1 MNTSI
6 YQNIATRTAGD
17 IYIGVVGPV
26 RTGKSTFIKRF
37 MEQLVL
43 PAMSGSAAAHRPH
56 HTDVDIPAGA
66 CADLATDAVLFLF
79 LQGPSPLPVA
89 LRTAPVGVGVLVV
102 SYEKGALIMPGR
114 S

>member
-1 MNTSI
+1 MNCLI
-6 YQNIATRTAGD
+6 KVD
-17 IYIGVVGPV
+17 LPL
-26 RTGKSTFIKRF
+26 RTG
-37 MEQLVL
+37 
-43 PAMSGSAAAHRPH
+43 PH

-102 SYEKGALIMPGR
+102 SYEKGAFIMPGQFLNALR
-114 S
+114 FALGIISGKIILYNCN